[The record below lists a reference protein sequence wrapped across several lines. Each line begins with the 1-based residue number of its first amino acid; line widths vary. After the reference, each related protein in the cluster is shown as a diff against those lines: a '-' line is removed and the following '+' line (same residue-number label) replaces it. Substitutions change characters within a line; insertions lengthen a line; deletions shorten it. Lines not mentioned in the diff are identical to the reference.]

1 MNTVEFP
8 GLGLNIEINK
18 VAFKIFGLPIYWYG
32 MILAT
37 ALFAAVLLGMRRSKK
52 EGIKPEDVI
61 DLTIFGAIAGIVC
74 ARLYYVIFNFS
85 EFKDDLLKVFNTR
98 MGGLAIYGALIG
110 AVIAAFFVA
119 RYKKIKPLHLF
130 DFAIPYVVLAQ
141 AIGRWGNFV
150 NMEAFG
156 TSTDLPWR
164 MSLPGVG
171 DVHPTFLYES
181 LWDLGVF
188 LILIWFRNRKKIEG
202 EVFCMYLV
210 LYGLG
215 RAWIEGLRTDSLML
229 GTIRVSQL
237 LSVLLV
243 VAGVVIILER
253 RRRASIL
260 AADSNVTIGQSEYG
274 SVLEKLKHEDTI
286 ETEQETTESSD
297 ASETEDEVNDEAKDE
312 VKDEAIDEAKVKDSS
327 DANKEDSTE
336 NKGDNE

>member
-8 GLGLNIEINK
+8 GLGINIEINK

-37 ALFAAVLLGMRRSKK
+37 AFFVAVLLGMRRSRK
-52 EGIKPEDVI
+52 EGLKPEDVI
-61 DLTIFGAIAGIVC
+61 DLVIFAAPVAIIF
-74 ARLYYVIFNFS
+74 ARLYYVIF
-85 EFKDDLLKVFNTR
+85 EWDMYKDNLLDIFNTR
-98 MGGLAIYGALIG
+98 KGGIAIYGAIIG
-110 AVIAAFFVA
+110 AVLTAYFVA
-119 RYKKIKPLHLF
+119 KYKKIKPFHLF

-156 TSTDLPWR
+156 TTTDLPWR
-164 MSLPGVG
+164 MTLPGVG
-171 DVHPTFLYES
+171 DVHPTFLYEC

-188 LILIWFRNRKKIEG
+188 LILIWFRNKKKIEG
-202 EVFCMYLV
+202 EVFFMYFV

-274 SVLEKLKHEDTI
+274 TVLEKLKHEDTI
-286 ETEQETTESSD
+286 ETEQETADSSD
-297 ASETEDEVNDEAKDE
+297 TSETEAE
-312 VKDEAIDEAKVKDSS
+312 VKEEVKDSS
-327 DANKEDSTE
+327 DAKEVESTE

>member
-18 VAFKIFGLPIYWYG
+18 VAFKIFGIPIYWYG
-32 MILAT
+32 MIIAAGFIL
-37 ALFAAVLLGMRRSKK
+37 AVLLGMRRSRK
-52 EGIKPEDVI
+52 ESLKPEDVI
-61 DLTIFGAIAGIVC
+61 DLVIFAAPVAIIF
-74 ARLYYVIFNFS
+74 ARLYYVIFQWDMY
-85 EFKDDLLKVFNTR
+85 KDNLLDIFNTR
-98 MGGLAIYGALIG
+98 KGGIAIYGALIG
-110 AVIAAFFVA
+110 AVITAYFVA
-119 RYKKIKPLHLF
+119 KYKKIKPLHLF

-164 MSLPGVG
+164 MAIPGVG
-171 DVHPTFLYES
+171 EVHPTFLYEC

-202 EVFCMYLV
+202 EVFCMYFV

-229 GTIRVSQL
+229 GTVRVSQL

-243 VAGVVIILER
+243 VAGVIVILER

-260 AADSNVTIGQSEYG
+260 AADSEVKIGQSEYG
-274 SVLEKLKHEDTI
+274 SVLEKLKHEDI
-286 ETEQETTESSD
+286 KETEQNAADSSE
-297 ASETEDEVNDEAKDE
+297 ASE
-312 VKDEAIDEAKVKDSS
+312 VKEEAKVEEKDTG
-327 DANKEDSTE
+327 DNTENDDSTE